1 MEAIGTKR
9 PKVHSISSCFLCDDC
24 PDNLEAL
31 HLLQHYK
38 AANGEAIDSAALD
51 PSFAALL
58 SGAGVVL
65 EEPPVDDLLS
75 LLKTYFAS
83 NANPSEKELTKISE
97 SVSFPVDVVRKWFA
111 KINFRKNVG
120 KDVSNNNGH
129 AEEDSSQEI
138 FNIASSADAP
148 GSLHKHISSQG
159 TTGPSSSQQ
168 EKILRGQ
175 TINPP
180 QIGKHINVITGAQL
194 RSLAVLHKSA
204 SCSAKERKKRRL
216 ENDPYPCDLCYKVFK
231 AVSSLLWH
239 KYEHTGKR
247 PFECK
252 VCKKAFKHQHHLIEH
267 ARLHSGTNPF
277 SAKSAGS
284 VSLTP
289 DRTPST
295 TLAATLPAARI
306 SVLTLTR
313 FETSQRV
320 TPQTCMDRSLTLGL
334 RPQLDSDER
343 GRYKR
348 TFTTS
353 SVMLWRSSWRT
364 TGETTAQPGEE

>member
-1 MEAIGTKR
+1 MEVFGAKR

-51 PSFAALL
+51 PSFTALL

-111 KINFRKNVG
+111 KMNSRKNMG

-138 FNIASSADAP
+138 SNIASSADAP

-180 QIGKHINVITGAQL
+180 QIGINVITSAQL
-194 RSLAVLHKSA
+194 RSLAVHHKSA
-204 SCSAKERKKRRL
+204 SCSVKKGKKRRL
-216 ENDPYPCDLCYKVFK
+216 KKDPYPCELCYKVFK
-231 AVSSLLWH
+231 EVSSLLRH
-239 KYEHTGKR
+239 KYEH
-247 PFECK
+247 
-252 VCKKAFKHQHHLIEH
+252 
-267 ARLHSGTNPF
+267 
-277 SAKSAGS
+277 
-284 VSLTP
+284 
-289 DRTPST
+289 
-295 TLAATLPAARI
+295 
-306 SVLTLTR
+306 
-313 FETSQRV
+313 
-320 TPQTCMDRSLTLGL
+320 
-334 RPQLDSDER
+334 
-343 GRYKR
+343 
-348 TFTTS
+348 
-353 SVMLWRSSWRT
+353 
-364 TGETTAQPGEE
+364 

>member
-1 MEAIGTKR
+1 MEAIGAKR

-24 PDNLEAL
+24 PNNLEAL

-111 KINFRKNVG
+111 KMNFRKNVG

-138 FNIASSADAP
+138 SNIASSADAP
-148 GSLHKHISSQG
+148 GSLHKHISSHISSQG

-216 ENDPYPCDLCYKVFK
+216 ENNPYPCDLCYKVFK
-231 AVSSLLWH
+231 AVSSLLRH

-267 ARLHSGTNPF
+267 ARVHSGEKPF
-277 SAKSAGS
+277 QCDKCGKRFSHSGS
-284 VSLTP
+284 YSQHNSRRNSTRCTKIRPDSDTVRDLAEGHSSDLHVPQFDAWTTTP
-289 DRTPST
+289 T
-295 TLAATLPAARI
+295 
-306 SVLTLTR
+306 
-313 FETSQRV
+313 
-320 TPQTCMDRSLTLGL
+320 GL
-334 RPQLDSDER
+334 R
-343 GRYKR
+343 
-348 TFTTS
+348 
-353 SVMLWRSSWRT
+353 
-364 TGETTAQPGEE
+364 